1 MKTATPPAAIPR
13 AGFSIPGWCAAIG
26 ISRASFYNLPATQKP
41 KTARI
46 GRRCIVIERPEDF
59 LARIAEA
66 A

>member
-1 MKTATPPAAIPR
+1 MKPETPPAAIPR
-13 AGFSIPGWCAAIG
+13 AGFSIPIWCDAVG
-26 ISRASFYNLPATQKP
+26 ISRASFYNLPANQKP

-46 GRRCIVIERPEDF
+46 GRRCIVIERPDEF